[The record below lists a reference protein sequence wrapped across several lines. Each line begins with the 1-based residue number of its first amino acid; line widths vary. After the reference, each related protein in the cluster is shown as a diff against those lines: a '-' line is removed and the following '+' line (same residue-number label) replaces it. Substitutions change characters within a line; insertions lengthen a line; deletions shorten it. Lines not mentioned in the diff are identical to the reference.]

1 MYTYIWEYYV
11 RHDFVEEFEKI
22 YGQDG
27 AWMQLFKRCNGYNST
42 ELLHD
47 RANERRYV
55 TIDSWISKSAYEA
68 FRKRF
73 SVEFEELDKV
83 CETLTEKEIH
93 LGSFHCFE

>member
-1 MYTYIWEYYV
+1 MYAYIWEYYV
-11 RHDFVEEFEKI
+11 KDDFIEEFEKI
-22 YGQDG
+22 YGAAG
-27 AWMQLFKRCNGYNST
+27 SWVQLFKGADGYNGT
-42 ELLHD
+42 EFLRD
-47 RANERRYV
+47 CDNERRYM

-93 LGSFHCFE
+93 LGPFHCFE

>member
-11 RHDFVEEFEKI
+11 KDDFVSEFEKI
-22 YGQDG
+22 YGHDG

-55 TIDSWISKSAYEA
+55 TIDSWTSRSEYET
-68 FRKRF
+68 FRKQF
-73 SVEFEELDKV
+73 AAAFEELDKR
-83 CETLTEKEIH
+83 CNSLTEDEVF
-93 LGSFHCFE
+93 LGSFDLLD